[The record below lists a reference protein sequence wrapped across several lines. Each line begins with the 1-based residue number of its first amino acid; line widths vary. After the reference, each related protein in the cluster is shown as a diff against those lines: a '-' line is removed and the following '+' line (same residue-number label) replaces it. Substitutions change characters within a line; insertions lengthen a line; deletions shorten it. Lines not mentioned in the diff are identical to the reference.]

1 MIRISAYA
9 IALSF
14 FPLAGAWAEPL
25 DAAPRLAVISAFEP
39 EWVKLQETLEDRA
52 EYSVNGNLFV
62 TGRLEGQEVVLFLSG
77 ISMVNAAMTTQLALE
92 RFSIGGIVVS
102 GIAGGID
109 PDLSI
114 GDVVV
119 AEQWGQYLEMV
130 FARDTGDGFAMPPW
144 MSSDFPNYGMMFVRN
159 VGVASEGSDGF
170 ESQFWFGADEGFLEA
185 ARAVSEEIELTSCIP
200 DGACLGEPPQVVVSG
215 NGVSGSAFVDN
226 AAFREWVF
234 ETFDAKV
241 LDMETAAIAHVAYA
255 NAVPFIAF
263 RSLSDLAGGGDGANE
278 MVTFLS
284 LAADNSA
291 EVVRAFL
298 RALD

>member
-1 MIRISAYA
+1 MIRISTYA
-9 IALSF
+9 IALCLS
-14 FPLAGAWAEPL
+14 PLTAVWAELL
-25 DAAPRLAVISAFEP
+25 DPQPRLAVISAFEP
-39 EWVKLQETLEDRA
+39 EWVTLQETLEDRA
-52 EYSVNGNLFV
+52 EHTVNGNLFV
-62 TGRLEGQEVVLFLSG
+62 TGQLEGQEVVLFLSG

-92 RFSIGGIVVS
+92 RFSIEGIVVS
-102 GIAGGID
+102 GIAGGVD

-130 FARDTGDGFAMPPW
+130 FARDTGNGFAMPPW

-159 VGVASEGSDGF
+159 VGVASEGSEGF
-170 ESQFWFGADEGFLEA
+170 ENRFWFGADEAFLEA
-185 ARAVSEEIELTSCIP
+185 ARAVSEEIDLNACSP
-200 DGACLGEPPQVVVSG
+200 DGACLGEPPRVVVSG

-241 LDMETAAIAHVAYA
+241 LDMETAAIAHVAHA